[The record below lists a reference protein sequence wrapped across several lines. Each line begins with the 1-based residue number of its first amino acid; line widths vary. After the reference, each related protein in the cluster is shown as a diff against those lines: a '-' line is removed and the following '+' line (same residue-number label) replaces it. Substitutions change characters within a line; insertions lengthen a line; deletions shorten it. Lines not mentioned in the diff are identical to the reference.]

1 MNQNCC
7 DNANNANKINKIN
20 KTNTIFSLFD
30 WVFIIMDFIFIN
42 DVNGGGN
49 NMIEQLSIER

>member
-7 DNANNANKINKIN
+7 DNANNANKINK
-20 KTNTIFSLFD
+20 TNTTFSLFD

-49 NMIEQLSIER
+49 NMIQQLSIER

>member
-7 DNANNANKINKIN
+7 DNANNANSANKIN
-20 KTNTIFSLFD
+20 KTNTTFSLFD

-42 DVNGGGN
+42 DVNGGGK